1 MNKVYILLGAN
12 LGNPLEQIEQAK
24 NSIDTT
30 IGKIVTRSSLYE
42 TEAWGLE
49 EQPPFFNQVILV
61 ETDMLAP
68 DVLATCQEIENTL
81 GRVRHKK
88 WDTRI
93 IDIDILY
100 FNDECIHTPKLVV
113 PHPYLHFRRFTLVPL
128 CEIAPEY
135 VHPQL
140 FKTNQELLEA
150 STDPLSV
157 KKLDLT

>member
-24 NSIDTT
+24 KSIDSA
-30 IGKIVTRSSLYE
+30 IGKIVARSSIYE
-42 TEAWGLE
+42 TEAWGVE
-49 EQPPFFNQVILV
+49 EQPPFFNQTILV
-61 ETDMLAP
+61 ETYLSPSAA
-68 DVLATCQEIENTL
+68 LETCQEIEKTL
-81 GRVRHKK
+81 GRIRHKK

-100 FNDECIHTPKLVV
+100 FNDEYINTPKLVV

-135 VHPQL
+135 VHPL
-140 FKTNQELLEA
+140 LNKTNHELLDA

-157 KKLDLT
+157 KKLDLI

>member
-12 LGNPLEQIEQAK
+12 LGNPTEQIGQAIK
-24 NSIDTT
+24 YIDRT
-30 IGKIVTRSSLYE
+30 IGKIIARSSLYE
-42 TEAWGLE
+42 TEAWGVE

-61 ETDMLAP
+61 KTDLLPSALL
-68 DVLATCQEIENTL
+68 DACQEIENSL

-100 FNDECIHTPKLVV
+100 FNEECINTPRLIV

-140 FKTNQELLEA
+140 LKTNKELLDA

-157 KKLDLT
+157 KKLDIT